1 MLDMNYVVIYGL
13 AGLLGALPLAATALQ
28 TPAQAPVQ
36 TVTTPP
42 LLLKKTASNLAK
54 YEPERGVLLGAA
66 LDFSKLPETGDNAE
80 KFASIMHDYETEV
93 GREQAI
99 YTQFFQFPDDGGTF
113 MGWNSHPKG
122 WATAQDF
129 ASAAHGLGA
138 TPLLTLEPM
147 KPRVFVDGWQPG
159 APAYEAT
166 KAFAQ
171 GAGQWGK
178 PLFIRF
184 AHEMNGSWYPWS
196 EWNDKNKNLQRD
208 PGEDTGFWPPDY
220 QKAYRNVA
228 LLFRQYAPNAAL
240 VWCPN
245 SGLLGGA
252 KRDVFRPWYPGDDVV
267 DWVGLDVY
275 ERGWTMPMPGA
286 HLWGGMLERNIS
298 WDMADDPKT
307 AWNESVDF
315 YKTFAVGKNKPLM
328 LGETSA
334 TLSYR
339 SDLTDPQRALL
350 SYQWRAGRWNDAE
363 YGWLQT
369 VYGTTNFKAYPL
381 VNPIDTKF
389 PKLKAITWFNIAKK
403 ETIPVEKTVG
413 DKKQIIWF
421 DDGFGDYRVGAS
433 AKEGGQRPFQKEEIG
448 LFQRLTNNPYFLT
461 KIEN

>member
-1 MLDMNYVVIYGL
+1 MVFDMNYILIYGL
-13 AGLLGALPLAATALQ
+13 AGALGALPFAAQALQ
-28 TPAQAPVQ
+28 NNAAPLQ
-36 TVTTPP
+36 SVTTPP
-42 LLLKKTASNLAK
+42 LRLKNAADLAK
-54 YEPERGVLLGAA
+54 YEPARGVYLGAA
-66 LDFSKLPETGDNAE
+66 LDFSKLPEIGDNPE
-80 KFASIMHDYETEV
+80 KFASIMRDYEKEV

-99 YTQFFQFPDDGGTF
+99 YTQFFQFPMEDGSF
-113 MGWNSHPKG
+113 IGWNTHPKG

-138 TPLLTLEPM
+138 APLLTLEPM
-147 KPRVFVDGWQPG
+147 KPRVFVDGWAPG

-171 GAGQWGK
+171 GAGQWNR

-184 AHEMNGSWYPWS
+184 AHEMNGSWYPWA
-196 EWNDKNKNLQRD
+196 EWIDKNKNLQRD
-208 PGEDTGFWPPDY
+208 PGEETGFWPADY
-220 QKAYRNVA
+220 QKAYRNVS

-267 DWVGLDVY
+267 DWVGLDIY

-286 HLWGGMLERNIS
+286 HLWGGMLHRNMS
-298 WDMADDPKT
+298 WDMADDTNTPQ
-307 AWNESVDF
+307 NESVDF
-315 YKTFAVGKNKPLM
+315 YKTFAVEKNKPMM

-339 SDLTDPQRALL
+339 SDLTDAQRALL
-350 SYQWRAGRWNDAE
+350 SYQWRAARWNDAE

-381 VNPIDTKF
+381 VKPIDREF
-389 PKLKAITWFNIAKK
+389 PKLKAITWFHIAKK
-403 ETIPVEKTVG
+403 EDIPVEKTVG
-413 DKKQIIWF
+413 TQKQVVWF
-421 DDGFGDYRVGAS
+421 NNGFGDYRIGAT
-433 AKEGGQRPFQKEEIG
+433 AREGGQRPFEREEIS
-448 LFQRLTNNPYFLT
+448 LFQRLTDNPHFLT
-461 KIEN
+461 KIQ

>member
-1 MLDMNYVVIYGL
+1 MVFDMNYVVIYGL
-13 AGLLGALPLAATALQ
+13 AGILGALPLAAGALQ
-28 TPAQAPVQ
+28 NNVAPPLQ

-42 LLLKKTASNLAK
+42 LLLKNANGLAK
-54 YEPERGVLLGAA
+54 YEPARGVYLGAA
-66 LDFSKLPETGDNAE
+66 LDFSKLPVAGDNVE
-80 KFASIMHDYETEV
+80 KFASIMRDYETEI

-99 YTQFFQFPDDGGTF
+99 YTQFFQFPDEEGNF
-113 MGWNSHPKG
+113 LGWNSHPKG

-129 ASAAHGLGA
+129 ANGANSVGAA
-138 TPLLTLEPM
+138 PILTLEPM
-147 KPRVFVDGWQPG
+147 KPRLFVDGWQPG

-171 GAGQWGK
+171 GAGQWNK

-196 EWNDKNKNLQRD
+196 EWNDKNKNLTRD
-208 PGEDTGFWPPDY
+208 PGEDTGFYAVDY

-245 SGLLGGA
+245 SGLLGGP
-252 KRDVFRPWYPGDDVV
+252 KRDVFRPFYPGDDVV

-298 WDMADDPKT
+298 WDMADNPDTPL
-307 AWNESVDF
+307 NESVDF
-315 YKTFAVGKNKPLM
+315 YKTFATLKNKPLM

-339 SDLTDPQRALL
+339 SDLSDAQRALL

-389 PKLKAITWFNIAKK
+389 PKLKAITWFNIAKH
-403 ETIPVEKTVG
+403 EDIPVEKTIG
-413 DKKQIIWF
+413 DKKQIVWF
-421 DDGFGDYRVGAS
+421 DGGFGDYRVGAS
-433 AKEGGQRPFQKEEIG
+433 AKEGGARPFQKEEIS
-448 LFQRLTNNPYFLT
+448 LFQRLTDSPYFLT
-461 KIEN
+461 KIQ